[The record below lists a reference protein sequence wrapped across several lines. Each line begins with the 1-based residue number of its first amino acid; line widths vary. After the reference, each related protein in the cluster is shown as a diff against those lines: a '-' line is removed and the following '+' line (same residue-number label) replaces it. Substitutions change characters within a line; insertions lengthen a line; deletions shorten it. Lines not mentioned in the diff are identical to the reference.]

1 MYDPYAEFTKSVL
14 PNGLEVHTVSWN
26 RPWVRV
32 EIVVHSGA
40 REDPIDK
47 PGLAHFVEHV
57 VSKCVLGLSNDQI
70 REYFETCGGQASFG
84 TTSYTSTGYSFCIP
98 ANPTIFCEALAIF
111 GSMILNARIN
121 DSAVETERK
130 VITREFNEKYPFL
143 EKMKWDTD
151 IRNAL
156 FRGHRL
162 ETYNRPL
169 GKPDGFQTITK
180 LELQHFYDTHYT
192 PANISVVIIGGFSK
206 DEIITELEKSPFGG
220 QKDGARNPIPSPFT
234 PIPTRHTRIVRLS
247 DHVNFTVDQ
256 TTYKA
261 TWAIPIGFP
270 LEARKVFSGVLQ
282 MILFNEIRAKHGL
295 SYNVRTTCRDYQNV
309 WEYEISGSVNP
320 EATEY
325 IDDLVQ
331 GCISMVPS
339 RQDLFT
345 RVLNANI
352 QRCLM
357 VDLSGSDLAE
367 ETAGDLASYQRI
379 ITVQEVWDGLH
390 RVTHDQMAQAAAL
403 LSPDRGYTFITCP

>member
-143 EKMKWDTD
+143 
-151 IRNAL
+151 
-156 FRGHRL
+156 
-162 ETYNRPL
+162 
-169 GKPDGFQTITK
+169 
-180 LELQHFYDTHYT
+180 
-192 PANISVVIIGGFSK
+192 
-206 DEIITELEKSPFGG
+206 
-220 QKDGARNPIPSPFT
+220 
-234 PIPTRHTRIVRLS
+234 
-247 DHVNFTVDQ
+247 
-256 TTYKA
+256 
-261 TWAIPIGFP
+261 
-270 LEARKVFSGVLQ
+270 
-282 MILFNEIRAKHGL
+282 
-295 SYNVRTTCRDYQNV
+295 
-309 WEYEISGSVNP
+309 
-320 EATEY
+320 
-325 IDDLVQ
+325 
-331 GCISMVPS
+331 
-339 RQDLFT
+339 
-345 RVLNANI
+345 
-352 QRCLM
+352 
-357 VDLSGSDLAE
+357 
-367 ETAGDLASYQRI
+367 
-379 ITVQEVWDGLH
+379 
-390 RVTHDQMAQAAAL
+390 
-403 LSPDRGYTFITCP
+403 